1 VPGEPGGNVPDAVA
15 ERVRVGFPQ
24 LLVVAEAEEAGPGG
38 QVGGDDPAAVDLPG
52 FRGRGLRRPMA
63 FAVRTPP
70 VSTTARSRWTVS
82 ITAGGGCPGR
92 RRSRRPRQTD
102 GIWRFEEA
110 EAQND
115 RSLASWPDLD
125 EFILGECSVTHSELR
140 GQLPVDLSSLHGR
153 ANQVA
158 ELCVFLIHAGI
169 CPALRGLSGAY
180 GSTAPLR

>member
-1 VPGEPGGNVPDAVA
+1 LRRPIGLRGADATGLHDGALAVDGVNVL
-15 ERVRVGFPQ
+15 R
-24 LLVVAEAEEAGPGG
+24 VVAARDAA
-38 QVGGDDPAAVDLPG
+38 DPAARDRPTAYG
-52 FRGRGLRRPMA
+52 GSKKQTRR
-63 FAVRTPP
+63 
-70 VSTTARSRWTVS
+70 
-82 ITAGGGCPGR
+82 
-92 RRSRRPRQTD
+92 
-102 GIWRFEEA
+102 
-110 EAQND
+110 ND

-180 GSTAPLR
+180 GSTAPPR